1 MWNASLR
8 VVAEELP
15 PVIASYL
22 ENLQLCY
29 GDLVFA
35 RFDVASDDELEQLW
49 SLPGPRPCL
58 TAQGR
63 ANQGRGFDGI
73 VQAIVQH
80 PLVKP
85 ELIELVGG
93 LDFRD
98 EPSFTLKSSLTLD
111 GELALALVEGG
122 AYEKWRGPTR
132 TAKQLGAEVCE
143 ALFGDRFGDV
153 VSLQSGRA
161 WSAWFRGVAWDHS
174 WLIVDRGIRRLTLL
188 CVTDED

>member
-15 PVIASYL
+15 PAVASYL
-22 ENLQLCY
+22 ENLQACY
-29 GDLVFA
+29 ADLMFA
-35 RFDVASDDELEQLW
+35 RFDVASDAELEQLW
-49 SLPGPRPCL
+49 RL
-58 TAQGR
+58 
-63 ANQGRGFDGI
+63 GRGFDGV
-73 VQAIVQH
+73 VQAVVLH

-98 EPSFTLKSSLTLD
+98 EPSFALKPSLTLD

-132 TAKQLGAEVCE
+132 AAKRLGAEVCD